1 MASFCNMC
9 IRKGSKHCLECKW
22 PNSASEPTHFVENL
36 IDNKEDEINKPSHYH
51 KGGID
56 VIGFAELH
64 YSKEELKGFYR
75 INIIKY
81 VDRYDTKGGLKSLEK
96 AEFYLKKLM
105 ELENNG

>member
-1 MASFCNMC
+1 MMTLKKAPLSFDEFDELPA
-9 IRKGSKHCLECKW
+9 LE
-22 PNSASEPTHFVENL
+22 F
-36 IDNKEDEINKPSHYH
+36 EDEINEPKHYH
-51 KGGID
+51 KNGID